1 MKVLRLTDDNV
12 KLARQHAEI
21 KGKKPIAR
29 GCFSAIFDGSKP
41 STVFKLTV
49 DPIGYWM
56 LNCSAARVEGK
67 HFPKVVQDLQEVGTT
82 NIRSK
87 EYSIYLFE
95 MERLLPL
102 KRYAENYQEARSV
115 VTGTW
120 NMGRKSF
127 STSDRIGSILT
138 SNQKISRSVK
148 RALKEL
154 ERFAKDYGNNM
165 ALDMHMGNFMQRKDG
180 TLVITDPMAEKCLFE
195 IATGRFERA
204 Y

>member
-1 MKVLRLTDDNV
+1 MKVLRLTDHNI
-12 KLARQHAEI
+12 KRARQHAAI
-21 KGKKPIAR
+21 SGKKPIAR

-41 STVFKLTV
+41 STVFKLTI

-56 LNCSAARVEGK
+56 LNCSAAHVEGK
-67 HFPKVVQDLQEVGTT
+67 HFPKVVQNLQEVGIT
-82 NIRSK
+82 NIQGK
-87 EYSIYLFE
+87 EYFIYLFE

-115 VTGTW
+115 MTGSW

-138 SNQKISRSVK
+138 SNQKISKSVK
-148 RALKEL
+148 LAVAEL
-154 ERFAKDYGNNM
+154 ERFAQDYNNDM
-165 ALDMHMGNFMQRKDG
+165 TLDMHTGNFMQRKNG
-180 TLVITDPMAEKCLFE
+180 TLVITDPMAEKRLFE
-195 IATGRFERA
+195 IATGRNEMA